1 MTRVTHG
8 VSYTDL
14 WEESTHVHSGIGST
28 NHLPVVY
35 IQTVLST
42 LCATHL

>member
-35 IQTVLST
+35 IQNVLSSFR
-42 LCATHL
+42 ATYL